1 MYSSSFSVA
10 GMSSSTSSHHNPNL
24 NVWGNNNVNPSSSL
38 GASTFG
44 DSLSQSRT
52 HYQSGYLLSASQ
64 ANASPQGNQ
73 RVDEVPV
80 VPTKAKMNHALMRG
94 STSEFGMDSMFEST
108 TRSRQPRADD
118 EDAPPTMSVND
129 IPNQASFNP
138 TASRLQPKAST
149 AGDHP
154 FSFSTS
160 RRPRTP
166 TAASTS
172 TGSSSAP
179 LYVIVFGYPADKYSV
194 TVEYFKSLGATTD
207 ADPNTEIVNCFRIGY
222 HDPGDAMRAVRK
234 NGEILGGS
242 WMIGTK
248 WADPAQAEALLGHP
262 IQRSGISDFASM
274 SMSVSPPTSS
284 NMNNTTHHHSNS
296 ASGSNAVL
304 VDPVATVGTP
314 IKLAPSSSVFRR
326 PGGPDKSQSQT
337 PQRAW
342 PATAG
347 PGPGAGMG
355 GVGTPNAAVPVA
367 SNSSPTKGVFGQ
379 VSDLIFGW

>member
-1 MYSSSFSVA
+1 MFSNSFTVA

-24 NVWGNNNVNPSSSL
+24 NVWGNNNVNPSGGL
-38 GASTFG
+38 GASSFG
-44 DSLSQSRT
+44 DSLSQSRS

-64 ANASPQGNQ
+64 ANASPQGHQ

-94 STSEFGMDSMFEST
+94 STSEFGMDSMFESSA
-108 TRSRQPRADD
+108 RSRQPRADD

-129 IPNQASFNP
+129 IPNQAPFNP
-138 TASRLQPKAST
+138 TSSRFQPKVST

-154 FSFSTS
+154 FSFSAS

-166 TAASTS
+166 TAASS
-172 TGSSSAP
+172 TSSAP

-222 HDPGDAMRAVRK
+222 QDPGDAMRAVRK
-234 NGEILGGS
+234 NGEVLGGS
-242 WMIGTK
+242 WMIGAK
-248 WADPAQAEALLGHP
+248 WADPAQAEALLGQP
-262 IQRSGISDFASM
+262 IQRSGGTSEFALST
-274 SMSVSPPTSS
+274 SPPTTSVISS
-284 NMNNTTHHHSNS
+284 QQQSNNP
-296 ASGSNAVL
+296 NAMVI
-304 VDPVATVGTP
+304 DSPSTTVGTP
-314 IKLAPSSSVFRR
+314 IKLAPSSSVFRK
-326 PGGPDKSQSQT
+326 PGPTGLNKSQPQT
-337 PQRAW
+337 PQ

-347 PGPGAGMG
+347 VQAQAPPAN
-355 GVGTPNAAVPVA
+355 P
-367 SNSSPTKGVFGQ
+367 SPSKGIVGQ